1 MNAKNAAQEKDI
13 TIRQLTIDRDAARMA
28 AKHEAAKV
36 AALNAK
42 LEQVKKMA
50 TDTAGEA
57 AYILHRI
64 AELTK

>member
-36 AALNAK
+36 AELRKQIANIR
-42 LEQVKKMA
+42 KMA
-50 TDTAGEA
+50 TDTVADPYALLYG
-57 AYILHRI
+57 I